1 MPSTLRF
8 LREFLRPSP
17 DAVVAEETRYRRG
30 DAVLEATLFRPA
42 GGASGPLP
50 GWVTLHGL
58 TYYGRK
64 HPSLDRFARAM
75 AASGAAVLVPDLP
88 EWRRLR
94 VAPGATVETIR
105 SAVLELDSR
114 GLTEPG
120 RIGVMG
126 FSFGATQAL
135 VASTDPALHGH
146 LAGVAAWGGYGD
158 FRRVTRFMFLGEH
171 ELDDASYRAEPDP
184 YGRWILAGNYLTLL
198 PEHRD
203 DDALADAVLG
213 LALEAGRQR
222 IMSWDPAMDPVKA
235 AARAS
240 LDERQRAVF
249 DLVAPPADRPLALG
263 DRERLRAVMDRM
275 IDAAV
280 ASEPLL
286 EAAPYFPRVPVPVF
300 LAHGRGDRLMPW
312 TEMIRIRRAL
322 PPGRLTRSGITSLF
336 SHSFGER
343 RFPTPGLVL
352 EGLRFVRLLDGMVKL
367 IRA

>member
-8 LREFLRPSP
+8 LRQFLRP
-17 DAVVAEETRYRRG
+17 DRGGVTEEETTYRRDG
-30 DAVLEATLFRPA
+30 EVLEATLFRPSGEA
-42 GGASGPLP
+42 GPLP

-58 TYYGRK
+58 TYYGRR
-64 HPSLDRFARAM
+64 HPSLERFARAL

-94 VAPGATVETIR
+94 VAPGPTVATIR
-105 SAVLELDSR
+105 SAVLELDGR
-114 GLTEPG
+114 GVTEPG
-120 RIGVMG
+120 RVGVMG

-135 VASTDPALHGH
+135 IAASDPALRGH

-171 ELDDASYRAEPDP
+171 ELDGESYRAEPDP
-184 YGRWILAGNYLTLL
+184 YGRWILAGNYVTLL
-198 PEHRD
+198 PEHRGD
-203 DDALADAVLG
+203 GPLAEAILG
-213 LALEAGRQR
+213 LALEAGRTR
-222 IMSWDPAMDPVKA
+222 VMSWDPAMDPLKA
-235 AARAS
+235 EARAA
-240 LDERQRAVF
+240 LEPRQREVF
-249 DLVAPPADRPLALG
+249 DLVAPPTDRPLSPA
-263 DRERLRAVMDRM
+263 DRERLRSLMDRM

-286 EAAPYFPRVPVPVF
+286 EAAPHFPRVPVPVF

-322 PPGRLTRSGITSLF
+322 PTGRVRRSGITTLF

-343 RFPTPGLVL
+343 RLPTPGLIL
-352 EGLRFVRLLDGMVKL
+352 EGIRFVRLLGGMVHL
-367 IRA
+367 I